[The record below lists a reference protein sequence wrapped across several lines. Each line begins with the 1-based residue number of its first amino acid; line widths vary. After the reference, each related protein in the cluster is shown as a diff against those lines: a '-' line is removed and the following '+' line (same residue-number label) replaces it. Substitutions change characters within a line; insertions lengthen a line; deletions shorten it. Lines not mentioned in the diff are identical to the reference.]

1 MSKKAIIIRSIIA
14 GILTLASLFLIY
26 VNVDVAYNILYVENG
41 GWSVIASVLFFAY
54 FSPLVLITFIYQLIL
69 LIKKKF
75 FIYDFVASILFIL
88 SWASLLI
95 VPKII
100 DLIA

>member
-1 MSKKAIIIRSIIA
+1 MSKKSIIIRSIISAILFIIA
-14 GILTLASLFLIY
+14 GFLIY

-41 GWSVIASVLFFAY
+41 GWSVIASILFFAY
-54 FSPLVLITFIYQLIL
+54 FSPVVLITIIYQLVL

-75 FIYDFVASILFIL
+75 FIFDFIASILFIL

-95 VPKII
+95 IPKII